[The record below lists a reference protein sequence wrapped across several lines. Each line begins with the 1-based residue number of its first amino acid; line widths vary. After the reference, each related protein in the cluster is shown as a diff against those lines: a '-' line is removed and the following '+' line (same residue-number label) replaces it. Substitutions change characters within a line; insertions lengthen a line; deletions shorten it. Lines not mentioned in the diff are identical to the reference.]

1 MRQVLFRATDL
12 LRRAPV
18 RVLAGALAVGGSALV
33 FLPLFGVPGFEL
45 GLTLSIAV
53 GLLGGGVG
61 IAAVHQE
68 RRLLASQ
75 ASNLAGQE
83 SPAPSTPP
91 PDSPARMAWHALGP
105 ALLLN
110 LAVLVPP
117 FLAATLYALVGTRCD
132 PFALVGFYPLL
143 TLPSAVLAAVVGVLC
158 GFATRR
164 WGRAVL
170 LYVGLVLLSGVF
182 TAWPIVFGPQVYAF
196 NHLLGHLPGP
206 LYDESLA
213 VSGALLWFRLET
225 LFLALA
231 LFALIVLCLDVP
243 EARLRRPRPR
253 TGALVV
259 LGLTLAPIVLLE
271 AHATDLGLRMSDD
284 ALRERLGGVR
294 DSEHFQLIYWRG
306 MPREDVDRTLRDLE
320 FRHGQLSRFLGG
332 APEGRIRI
340 WLYRTE
346 QEKQALVGAG
356 RTQFAKP
363 WRLELHINGRDFPH
377 PTLKH
382 ELAHVM
388 AAPAGSGPFRVTT
401 RLGLYPLMGIIEG
414 MAVAA
419 DNPVQGDLTLHEW
432 AAGMR
437 RQKLAPDIRK
447 LVGPEGFYQ
456 SAPARAYTLVGSF
469 LRHLADLHGS
479 EKLRALY
486 AHGDFQAAY
495 GQPLDALATEWET
508 YLDALPLDEATVSR
522 AFQRFRTGS
531 LFSRACAR
539 EVARIQEEARDYL
552 ASDPQQALELYER
565 AARLQPQEPTF
576 QLGQATALS
585 TLERPDD
592 AAQVLSQLAGL
603 VKGQPSLEAEVAL
616 AQADVASRRGDKA
629 QARALLERVLSL
641 LPSPETTRTAQVK
654 LAALDSDVL
663 AAPIQAYFRER
674 YEEVRLLRLA
684 TALETAPKNPYL
696 HYLLGRRLL
705 AVEAPA
711 EALSHLAQALEG
723 ELPEAIRREALRL
736 RVQAAYLAGDCGTV
750 RHEVGALP
758 DFGPGFRAV
767 TTEWAERCDF
777 DDLHFGGPL
786 VPRDAFR

>member
-1 MRQVLFRATDL
+1 MRQVLFRAIDL
-12 LRRAPV
+12 LRRPPV
-18 RVLAGALAVGGSALV
+18 LVLAGALALGGSALV

-68 RRLLASQ
+68 RRLLAGQ
-75 ASNLAGQE
+75 ATGEGQAAE
-83 SPAPSTPP
+83 ARR
-91 PDSPARMAWHALGP
+91 PDSPARVVWGP
-105 ALLLN
+105 LATALLIN

-117 FLAATLYALVGTRCD
+117 FLAATLYALAGTQCD

-143 TLPSAVLAAVVGVLC
+143 TLPSAVLSATVGVFC

-164 WGRAVL
+164 GGRAVL
-170 LYVGLVLLSGVF
+170 LYVGLVLVSAVF

-196 NHLLGHLPGP
+196 NHFLGHLPGP

-213 VSGALLWFRLET
+213 ISGAFLWFRLET
-225 LFLALA
+225 LLLALA
-231 LFALIVLCLDVP
+231 VFALTVLSVDVA
-243 EARLRRPRPR
+243 EARLRRPRMR
-253 TGALVV
+253 LGALSLLV
-259 LGLTLAPIVLLE
+259 LVLAPIILIE
-271 AHATDLGLRMSDD
+271 AHGTDLGLRMTDE
-284 ALRERLGGVR
+284 ALQARLGGVR
-294 DSEHFQLIYWRG
+294 DSEHFQLIYPRG
-306 MPREDVDRTLRDLE
+306 LPREQVDRTVRDLE
-320 FRHGQLSRFLGG
+320 FRYAQLSRFLGG

-340 WLYRTE
+340 WLYRSE
-346 QEKQALVGAG
+346 EEKQALVGAG

-469 LRHLADLHGS
+469 LRHLADTHGS
-479 EKLRALY
+479 DKLRALY
-486 AHGDFQAAY
+486 AHGDFVAAY
-495 GQPLDALATEWET
+495 GQPLDALATEWEK
-508 YLDALPLDEATVSR
+508 YLDSLPLDEATVSR

-531 LFSRACAR
+531 LFARACAR

-552 ASDPQQALELYER
+552 ASNPQQALELYQR
-565 AARLQPQEPTF
+565 AAHLQPQEPSF
-576 QLGQATALS
+576 LLGQATALDR
-585 TLERPDD
+585 LERPEE
-592 AAQVLSQLAGL
+592 ASQVLVKLAEQ
-603 VKGQPSLEAEVAL
+603 VKGQPALEAEVAL
-616 AQADVASRRGDKA
+616 AQSDVASRQGNKE

-641 LPSPETTRTAQVK
+641 SPSPEATRTAQVK
-654 LAALDSDVL
+654 LAALDSEAR
-663 AAPIQAYFRER
+663 AAPIQAYFRESH
-674 YEEVRLLRLA
+674 EELRLLRLA
-684 TALETAPKNPYL
+684 NALQTMPKDPYL

-705 AVEAPA
+705 QVDAPA
-711 EALSHLAQALEG
+711 EALHHFTQALEG

-736 RVQAAYLAGDCGTV
+736 RVQAAYLAGDCGAV

-758 DFGPGFRAV
+758 DYGPGFRAV
-767 TTEWAERCDF
+767 ATEWAERCDF
-777 DDLHFGGPL
+777 EDTHFGGPL